1 MLEALKSGGWVML
14 PIALASV
21 VALGICLERAW
32 ALRRG
37 RVAPPDLVARLR
49 AEIAAAG
56 LGSERL
62 REVCGSSPLG
72 RILLAPLGTGGM
84 DRQRAKAE
92 MAQAAPAVVHDLE
105 RYLTALGA
113 IASATPL
120 LGLLGTVLGMIRV
133 FSVLVEQ
140 GVGNPAV
147 LAGGISE
154 ALVST
159 AAGIG
164 VAVPALVCHRA
175 LVRKVDELVVVLEG
189 EAAKLADTVFPP
201 PAEAS

>member
-1 MLEALKSGGWVML
+1 MLEVLKSGGWVML

-62 REVCGSSPLG
+62 RGVCGGSPLG
-72 RILLAPLGTGGM
+72 RILLAPLGAGGM

-189 EAAKLADTVFPP
+189 EAAKLADAVFPP
-201 PAEAS
+201 PAGAS

>member
-56 LGSERL
+56 LDSGRL
-62 REVCGSSPLG
+62 RGVCGSSPLG
-72 RILLAPLGTGGM
+72 RILLAPLGAGGM

-105 RYLTALGA
+105 RHLTALGA

-189 EAAKLADTVFPP
+189 EAAKLADAVFPP
-201 PAEAS
+201 PAGAS